1 MLVMSGN
8 IDEAIKILR
17 DSPEEIWSID
27 LETYEPFGWFHECTP
42 KTKPLNRIDSKIASL
57 QIATPSGIELYF
69 NFDHKDGDLE
79 YEYLVEIFSHCKSKE
94 LIAHNF
100 SFEFTLLYNHGC
112 DLSDFYLYD
121 TMVMGV
127 LLNENMQQGLKPA
140 IKTFFKHTMPSY
152 KDTVG
157 DGNMKDITGAEGYEY
172 GMSDATWTLKLFE
185 LYKSKINMEYY
196 ETFEMGIP
204 EVASK
209 LYLSGQNI
217 DWNKLDELRLEDMSR
232 EQHIISENPD
242 LKGINFNSPKQIS
255 NLLFNVLRLPIKK
268 VGKTGQPSTDKET
281 LNTLILNHGK
291 EYPLLEAFSEVRA
304 IETREKLYYK
314 AYPKLKYPDNRI
326 HSELRQ
332 TGTVT
337 GRFSMSSPNLQ
348 QVSKRGEGVK
358 VRSVFVP
365 NYDKGED
372 IIVAIDWSQI
382 ELRMAGHLSQDPKL
396 LDAYNTGKDLHTVSG
411 TNILDCSY
419 EEMKERLAAGDV
431 KAKKARQKGKTLNFA
446 ALYGASPKRLAKFDL
461 LDCTE
466 GEAEAFLQAH
476 KMGYSGY
483 FYDYWN
489 EQVSLANERLWAKT
503 MFGRTRH
510 LPDLASPIKAV
521 KSMALNKI
529 VNSIVQGSCAELMKI
544 SMVSL
549 HQEGLLFN
557 DGITFVGPIHDEF
570 VFSMRSDMAEE
581 YIPRIKAMME
591 ITPKGF
597 TLPLEAAASVGLNFA
612 DQIEIDDHG
621 GDIKAAI
628 AAAKTYKS
636 KGN

>member
-1 MLVMSGN
+1 MLVTSKN
-8 IDEAIKILR
+8 IEEALEILR
-17 DSPEEIWSID
+17 VGPEEIWSID
-27 LETYEPFGWFHECTP
+27 LETYEPFSWFHECTP
-42 KTKPLNRIDSKIASL
+42 KTRPLNRIDSRIASL
-57 QIATPSGIELYF
+57 QISTPSGIRLFF
-69 NFDHKDGDLE
+69 NFDLKDGELD
-79 YEYLVEIFSHCKSKE
+79 YKYLDYIFNHCKSKE
-94 LIAHNF
+94 LIAHNA

-112 DLSDFYLYD
+112 DLSDYYWYD

-127 LLNENMQQGLKPA
+127 LYNENMQQGLKVA
-140 IKTFFKHTMPSY
+140 VKKFFKHTMPSY
-152 KDTVG
+152 QETVG
-157 DGNMKDITGAEGYEY
+157 NGSMKDITGQECYEY
-172 GMSDATWTLKLFE
+172 GMSDTDWTLKLYDF
-185 LYKSKINMEYY
+185 YKARIDMDYY

-217 DWNKLDELRLEDMSR
+217 DFKRLDELRLEDMSR
-232 EQHIISENPD
+232 EQHIISENQD
-242 LKGINFNSPKQIS
+242 LKNLNFNSPKQVAH
-255 NLLFNVLRLPIKK
+255 LLFNVLKLPVKK

-291 EYPLLEAFSEVRA
+291 EFPLLEAFSEVRG

-314 AYPKLKYPDNRI
+314 AYPKLKYPDGRI

-358 VRSVFVP
+358 VRSVFIP
-365 NYDKGED
+365 NYDKDED

-411 TNILDCSY
+411 TNILDVSY
-419 EEMKERLAAGDV
+419 DEMKELLAAGDLE
-431 KAKKARQKGKTLNFA
+431 AKKARQKGKTLNFA
-446 ALYGASPKRLAKFDL
+446 ALYGASPKRLSKFDL

-466 GEAEAFLQAH
+466 AEAEAFLQAH

-489 EQVSLANERLWAKT
+489 DEVQSAKT
-503 MFGRTRH
+503 KLYAKTVFGRIRH
-510 LPDLASPIKAV
+510 LPDLASPIKAI
-521 KSMALNKI
+521 KSMAINKI
-529 VNSIVQGSCAELMKI
+529 VNSIVQGSCAELMKVC
-544 SMVSL
+544 MVNL
-549 HQEGLLFN
+549 NTEKLLFN
-557 DGITFVGPIHDEF
+557 DGITFLGPIHDEF
-570 VFSMRSDMAEE
+570 VFSMNSDKAEE
-581 YIPRIKAMME
+581 YIPRIKTIME
-591 ITPKGF
+591 EVPQGF
-597 TLPLEAAASVGLNFA
+597 TLPLEAAASVGVNFA
-612 DQIEIDDHG
+612 DQVEVADHES
-621 GDIKAAI
+621 ITAAI
-628 AAAKTYKS
+628 EVAKTYKS

>member
-1 MLVMSGN
+1 MLISNQN
-8 IDEAIKILR
+8 IDEALSILEN
-17 DSPEEIWSID
+17 SPDEIWSID
-27 LETYEPFGWFHECTP
+27 LETYEPFAWFHECTP
-42 KTKPLNRIDSKIASL
+42 KTKPLNRVDSKIASL
-57 QIATPSGIELYF
+57 QLATPSGIELYF
-69 NFDHKDGDLE
+69 NFDHKDGDLD
-79 YEYLVEIFSHCKSKE
+79 YEHLKTIFGYCKSKR

-100 SFEFTLLYNHGC
+100 SFEFTLLYKHGC

-127 LLNENMQQGLKPA
+127 LLNENMYQGLKIA

-152 KDTVG
+152 QDTVG
-157 DGNMKDITGAEGYEY
+157 DGNMKDITGEEGYEY
-172 GMSDATWTLKLFE
+172 GMSDATWTLKLFDF
-185 LYKSKINMEYY
+185 YKSRIDMDYY
-196 ETFEMGIP
+196 EIFEMAIP

-217 DWNKLDELRLEDMSR
+217 DFERLNDLRVEDMAR
-232 EQHIISENPD
+232 EHHIISDNPE
-242 LKGINFNSPKQIS
+242 LKGLNFNSPKQVG
-255 NLLFNVLRLPIKK
+255 NLLFNVLKLPVKK

-291 EYPLLEAFSEVRA
+291 EYPLLEAFSEIRG

-314 AYPKLKYPDNRI
+314 AYPKLKYPDGRI

-358 VRSVFVP
+358 VRSVFIP
-365 NYDKGED
+365 NFEKGED

-396 LDAYNTGKDLHTVSG
+396 LDAYRTGKDLHTVSG

-419 EEMKERLAAGDV
+419 EEMKERLKAGDV
-431 KAKKARQKGKTLNFA
+431 EAKKARQKGKTLNFA
-446 ALYGASPKRLAKFDL
+446 ALYGASPKRLSKFDL

-466 GEAEAFLQAH
+466 GEAEAFLMAH
-476 KMGYSGY
+476 KNGYAGY

-489 EQVSLANERLWAKT
+489 EQVSLANVRLWAKT

-510 LPDLASPIKAV
+510 LPDLASPIKAI
-521 KSMALNKI
+521 KSMAINKI
-529 VNSIVQGSCAELMKI
+529 VNSVVQGSCAELMKV
-544 SMVSL
+544 SMTSL
-549 HQEGLLFN
+549 QAEGLLFN
-557 DGITFVGPIHDEF
+557 DGITFLGPIHDEF
-570 VFSMRSDMAEE
+570 VFSMNSDMAET
-581 YIPRIKAMME
+581 YIPKIKELME
-591 ITPKGF
+591 RVPKGF
-597 TLPLEAAASVGLNFA
+597 TLPLEAAASVGVNFA
-612 DQIEIDDHG
+612 DQVEVDDHES
-621 GDIKAAI
+621 ITAAI
-628 AAAKTYKS
+628 AHAKVYKS